1 MASLPAVAVASASNT
16 NLEIHLELHEAN
28 WSLHWNSTVL
38 SSLLNDPST
47 HDVTF
52 KTSDGGTVSAHKT
65 IVAASSSVFYDM
77 LYRDS
82 STTGSPY
89 VLQNGVDAVTFSKLI
104 TFIYTGKVTVNST
117 CLDKMLSA
125 ACHFKVRSFET
136 TLIKSAENSL
146 NVNNVIAITIIS
158 SNQNCDQL
166 QKCCQKF
173 ICANINKVVHCFD
186 FVELPLNVILEVC
199 KSSDLNISE
208 IDLFLAVVRW
218 HSHQKVFKKPT
229 SKKIFQQIRYP
240 LISSDDLMHKVKPTK
255 LADTNLYTGALEY
268 HIKPSGYSGPR
279 TQLVNRKY
287 QPLTSANVSASS
299 TEPYNWQSGGTP
311 MRKKYKFKKPQLVK
325 RSRSFSQPA
334 AVTMTPNASTTINQP
349 VSQPS
354 AVIRKEV
361 TRSVVVSLPVYL
373 STTASSS
380 GTNVVTTS
388 TAGTTSTRVIT
399 TISAPNSITTP
410 DVVMV
415 DQQSTT
421 SASRSSVPTPHSIT
435 LPVYPNVVFVDQLRT
450 ASLPRK
456 RAHRKRCGSC
466 SGCKADKCNSCINC
480 TQPNRNKVCMKRI
493 CLDLK

>member
-299 TEPYNWQSGGTP
+299 T
-311 MRKKYKFKKPQLVK
+311 VK